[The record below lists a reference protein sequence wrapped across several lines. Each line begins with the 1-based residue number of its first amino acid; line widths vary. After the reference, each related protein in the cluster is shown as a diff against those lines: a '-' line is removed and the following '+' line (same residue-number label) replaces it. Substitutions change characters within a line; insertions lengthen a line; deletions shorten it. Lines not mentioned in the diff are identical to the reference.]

1 MTPQQIII
9 CEWIKD
15 HAPIAVQMSVRPDNI
30 AWLENAVGEALA
42 SARAEGM
49 REAARI
55 AYGCPDYVSS
65 MDLDEFGVMP
75 PDSPYDR
82 GRHDAMRAILSAIGG
97 QK

>member
-9 CEWIKD
+9 YEWLRD
-15 HAPIAVQMSVRPDNI
+15 HAPLTIQMTVRPDNI
-30 AWLENAVGEALA
+30 APLENAIGEALA

-55 AYGCPDYVSS
+55 AARHATGGPDWARHATAIESS
-65 MDLDEFGVMP
+65 
-75 PDSPYDR
+75 
-82 GRHDAMRAILSAIGG
+82 ILSAIGG